1 MITNLFSTSE
11 LIFYNR
17 HPVFSVIF
25 SFAPNSKH
33 QRNVRTVKT
42 CGLKFKRPKKLIP
55 THKQWVQPAEDPFT
69 TEGPL
74 FYYQISILLARFG
87 VCGFGA
93 KTGKHLV
100 RGQLKEKRSIFFP
113 FFFSRLD
120 FLHLFLI
127 LLQRFSHFQLLTKE
141 DEKLFY

>member
-42 CGLKFKRPKKLIP
+42 CGLKFKRSKKLIP

-100 RGQLKEKRSIFFP
+100 RGQLKEKRSIFFL
-113 FFFSRLD
+113 FFF
-120 FLHLFLI
+120 FPV
-127 LLQRFSHFQLLTKE
+127 RFSSSFSYTSSTFQSFPTV
-141 DEKLFY
+141 D